1 MPEVILEGVLF
12 VVLIATVGAL
22 FYFILMSFT
31 PAGVRLR
38 QTRNRRRLDHAAE
51 LVCPIHGPRSSN
63 DLVRLPSGDVL
74 CPIAIRRLSMG
85 SSIGDRLSSM
95 NFSDAT
101 RGDLGRKIRRVL
113 GLIVGLV
120 VALVLLPTAI
130 TYVNPGYVGIVIH
143 RAGGGVDRVPLGPG
157 LHMRNP
163 LMTGIEE
170 YPVFMQTLVLTKS
183 GSEGGSNNDE
193 INVNSKEGQPLSLDV
208 SMSFELD
215 QDKAPG
221 LYTTFRRDIQSIQ
234 HGYVKQSIR
243 QALQEV
249 IGNEEIAEVI
259 GPKKAEAVNRTQML
273 LSQRLAQYGIVV
285 KQFTINELR
294 APQAVIEAINQK
306 NVMQQQA
313 LTAQNELQKNTFQAQ
328 GDSIKAAGQAK
339 AILATAEAQ
348 AKANELLTRSVTTTL
363 VQYEMAK
370 RWDGKMPQVASSA
383 MPLLQLGKP

>member
-1 MPEVILEGVLF
+1 
-12 VVLIATVGAL
+12 
-22 FYFILMSFT
+22 
-31 PAGVRLR
+31 
-38 QTRNRRRLDHAAE
+38 
-51 LVCPIHGPRSSN
+51 
-63 DLVRLPSGDVL
+63 
-74 CPIAIRRLSMG
+74 MG
-85 SSIGDRLSSM
+85 SSIGNRSPLD
-95 NFSDAT
+95 FGAG
-101 RGDLGRKIRRVL
+101 GDMGRKIRRVL

-120 VALVLLPTAI
+120 VALVLLPTTV

-143 RAGGGVDRVPLGPG
+143 RAGGGVDKVPLGPG
-157 LHMRNP
+157 LHLRDP
-163 LMTGIEE
+163 LTTGIEE
-170 YPVFMQTLVLTKS
+170 YPVYMQTLVLTKS
-183 GSEGGSNNDE
+183 ASEGSPLNDE
-193 INVNSKEGQPLSLDV
+193 INVNSKEGQPISLDV

-215 QDKAPG
+215 QDKAPE

-249 IGNEEIAEVI
+249 IGNEEIAAVI
-259 GPKKAEAVNRTQML
+259 GPKKAEAVDRTQRL
-273 LSQRLAQYGIVV
+273 LSQRLEPYGIVV

-339 AILATAEAQ
+339 AILSLAESQ
-348 AKANELLTRSVTTTL
+348 AKANDLLSRSVTANL

-370 RWDGKMPQVASSA
+370 RWDGKMPQVSGGA